1 MHNVTFDILTI
12 RPTLAKIKHIIMT
25 IKQATR
31 LYYKAEIELE
41 KANGRRT
48 FIDRAMDINEY
59 IERLYGEEMADEILD
74 LVFENEIN

>member
-1 MHNVTFDILTI
+1 
-12 RPTLAKIKHIIMT
+12 MT